1 MVFVHPAGVTDG
13 TLPTALGA
21 QGCVRSSWLYLR
33 QGSSEVFVDYQKEW
47 LVDWADPSNPSRIY
61 AKIINGRVE
70 LTQLGKGC

>member
-1 MVFVHPAGVTDG
+1 MYEA
-13 TLPTALGA
+13 
-21 QGCVRSSWLYLR
+21 R
-33 QGSSEVFVDYQKEW
+33 GSTSARLLEVFVDYQKEW